1 VLVVLLVLV
10 AALLI
15 RLALQ
20 AYREWR
26 APGEVRDSL
35 GAAIEQERASFDSDR
50 DAARPAT
57 LDRFTTD
64 LGDPV
69 SSALGYSCELRSVD
83 QGWFA
88 VDWRQTCQWWATDY
102 YVLADAGQD
111 SVLPEDAR
119 RFGSECRPVTVS
131 SAYDSDIGM
140 AIDAVELVPG
150 QTDDGRP
157 CRLPHLLQD
166 DSPRERTVA
175 VEAADEGAIGL
186 DDLGPEDRVVA
197 VSYEREFFSE
207 DVGCGI
213 GLLFCTSPLDAPA
226 VPEQ

>member
-1 VLVVLLVLV
+1 MLLVLV

-15 RLALQ
+15 RFGLQ
-20 AYREWR
+20 AFREWR
-26 APGEVRDSL
+26 APGEVRESL
-35 GAAIEQERASFDSDR
+35 GAAVEQERASFDSDR
-50 DAARPAT
+50 DAVRPAT
-57 LDRFTTD
+57 VDEFASD
-64 LGDPV
+64 LGEPTT
-69 SSALGYSCELRSVD
+69 SALGYTCELRSVD

-102 YVLADAGQD
+102 YVLTDVGED
-111 SVLPEDAR
+111 SALPEDATR
-119 RFGSECRPVTVS
+119 YGSDCRPVTLT
-131 SAYDSDIGM
+131 SAYESDIGM

-150 QTDDGRP
+150 QTDDDGRP
-157 CRLPHLLQD
+157 CTLPHLLED
-166 DSPRERTVA
+166 DTSRERSVA

-186 DDLGPEDRVVA
+186 DDLGPDDRVVA
-197 VSYEREFFSE
+197 VSYAREYFSE